1 MTGNYGRAGVPR
13 YIVLVVTLPT
23 RAADDAVAK
32 GGLDQ
37 HRVLCQRDTARVRSR
52 VHCANSRGSAATS
65 PCSTTHTACAR
76 KTQRS
81 RSPLQKVQVAYTAE
95 ATGCSLTGRAERA
108 RDQCLLEKRLVLEV
122 RDELGMLQADG
133 LVQVVS
139 DIEAG
144 VIVRAQA
151 LDA

>member
-52 VHCANSRGSAATS
+52 VHCVCKKDTEE
-65 PCSTTHTACAR
+65 P
-76 KTQRS
+76 
-81 RSPLQKVQVAYTAE
+81 VAPAK
-95 ATGCSLTGRAERA
+95 STGRLY
-108 RDQCLLEKRLVLEV
+108 C
-122 RDELGMLQADG
+122 
-133 LVQVVS
+133 
-139 DIEAG
+139 
-144 VIVRAQA
+144 
-151 LDA
+151 